1 MRDREGFLLPRQSG
15 PDAASSGPDLSPPS
29 NCDIHV
35 RAQGRGRKLVTRWVI
50 PFQHRDATVFPLKD
64 DLPVLR
70 TPLVTWVILGAN
82 VFAFLWQVGVVG
94 LPYSVQAGG
103 AIPYE
108 ILSFQDVQVPDLVPP
123 PLTIFTSM
131 FLHGGWGHIFFNML
145 FLWIFGNNVE
155 DALGHGR
162 FLLFYLASGV
172 AAAAAQTFASATSG
186 DVLTP
191 MVGASGAIAGVLA
204 AYMVF
209 FPQARIL
216 TLVPIFFII
225 RLFYIPARVFI
236 GLWFLLQLLMA
247 LGGVTAGGG
256 VAFFAHIGGFVA
268 GWVLV
273 KMMGPHR
280 GYRRPAGW

>member
-1 MRDREGFLLPRQSG
+1 M
-15 PDAASSGPDLSPPS
+15 
-29 NCDIHV
+29 
-35 RAQGRGRKLVTRWVI
+35 
-50 PFQHRDATVFPLKD
+50 FPLKD
-64 DLPVLR
+64 DLPVHR
-70 TPLVTWVILGAN
+70 PPLVTWAVLAAN
-82 VFAFLWQVGVVG
+82 VLAWFWQVGVAG

-103 AIPYE
+103 AIPFE
-108 ILSFQDVQVPDLVPP
+108 LLSFQDVQVPDLVPP
-123 PLTIFTSM
+123 PLTVFTSM
-131 FLHGGWGHIFFNML
+131 FLHGGWGHIFSNML

-155 DALGHGR
+155 DALGRGR

-172 AAAAAQTFASATSG
+172 AAAAAQTFVSAAAG
-186 DVLTP
+186 DLLTP

-209 FPQARIL
+209 FPRARVL

-225 RLFYIPARVFI
+225 RLFYIPAKVFI
-236 GLWFLLQLLMA
+236 GLWFALQLLMA
-247 LGGVTAGGG
+247 LAGPAGGGG

-268 GWVLV
+268 GWALV